1 MASQAVAGFR
11 GFLLTSTATGQAKNK
26 IAELMD
32 FTVNTEHAEI
42 DVTSHDSSGT
52 REIISGIDQW
62 SATGEMLHVM
72 TEETHQELYDVM
84 VGKTLVDFEFIP
96 TGSSS
101 DGSYSGTGFVSGF
114 EVNAPMDGAL
124 GANLTITGSGA
135 LVRNSSST

>member
-11 GFLLTSTATGQAKNK
+11 GFLLTSTATGQAKTK